1 MLDENKSKKELIDEL
16 SELKA
21 ILKSKDEST
30 KKIIENERILSQ
42 TALELVDLHPS
53 ADLYKFIAK
62 KLNNLLENS
71 IIAITV
77 YDSLSD
83 SFQLRAVQGRSKK
96 LSDFAQKFSGKGLNE
111 IKVPLSSFNE
121 AYPDESKNLILN
133 GKLIKIENGLYQVL
147 CGSLPQKLARTV
159 ETIMDIGDVYGTGFK
174 SKGKLHGTV
183 NIFLKKG
190 STLED
195 RELVQSLIN
204 LFAVAMQR
212 RKAENDLEESE
223 RKYRKI
229 FENVQ
234 DVFYQ
239 TDVNG
244 KIIEMSPSIERYS
257 GFSRD
262 YLIGRQVETVYQNP
276 EDRDKM
282 LKKIQEKGEVNDY
295 ELLLKNKYGK
305 TVYASV
311 NAHFLRDDNNQP
323 VGVEGSLRN
332 IEERKMVESALE
344 ESEAKYRTIF
354 ENISDVFYQTNMEGI
369 ITEISPSIERY
380 SGYNPEEL
388 IGKPVEMVYLN
399 PDDRKHLLTAIDKK
413 GEVIDYELQ
422 LKTKTGD
429 LIYASTNAH
438 FLLDSHNQPI
448 GIEGLLRD
456 VSQRKK
462 AEETLI
468 DTKRRLRIAL
478 DLAKMGS
485 WEYDVE
491 SDMFTFDDQFYS
503 LYRTTAEEEGGSKMS
518 SKTYATKFIPPEE
531 ASVVAAEIERAL
543 STDDPNYSN
552 EIEHVIVRADGEKRV
567 IVVRNGIEK
576 DEYGNTI
583 KILGVNQDITEL
595 KKAQNEINK
604 TLKEKEMLLKEI
616 HHRVKNNLMVISSL
630 LNLQSKYIHDEKA
643 LDIFRESQ
651 NRAKSMALIH
661 ERLYRSTDLKRI
673 DFGDYIQTL
682 SNDLYHTYM
691 PEEGRIDLNM
701 DLENL
706 MVDINTTVPLGLIVN
721 ELITNSMKHAFKN
734 GEGEINIIF
743 HKKGDEFTL
752 IIGDNGVGLPADIDF
767 KNTETLGLQLVNNL
781 TTQIDGIIELDRS
794 QGTRFKITFKEQY
807 NLFK

>member
-1 MLDENKSKKELIDEL
+1 MLDENKSKEELIDEL

-42 TALELVDLHPS
+42 TALELVDLPPS
-53 ADLYKFIAK
+53 ADLYDFIAK

-77 YDSLSD
+77 YDNRSD
-83 SFQLRAVQGRSKK
+83 SFHLRAVQGRSKK
-96 LSDFAQKFSGKGLNE
+96 LNDFAQKISGKELNE

-121 AYPDESKNLILN
+121 AYPEESKNLILS
-133 GKLIKIENGLYQVL
+133 GRLIKIENGLYQVL
-147 CGSLPQKLARTV
+147 CGKLPQKLARTV
-159 ETIMDIGDVYGTGFK
+159 ETIMDLGYVYGTGFK

-195 RELVQSLIN
+195 GELLQSLIN

-212 RKAENDLEESE
+212 RKAESDLEESE

-239 TDVNG
+239 TDING

-282 LKKIQEKGEVNDY
+282 LKMIQEKGEVNDY

-311 NAHFLRDDNNQP
+311 NAHFLWDDNNQP
-323 VGVEGSLRN
+323 VGVEGSLRD
-332 IEERKMVESALE
+332 IEERKMVERALE

-380 SGYNPEEL
+380 SGHNPEEL
-388 IGKPVEMVYLN
+388 IGQPVEMVYLN

-413 GEVIDYELQ
+413 GEVVDYELQ

-448 GIEGLLRD
+448 GVEGLLRD

-503 LYRTTAEEEGGSKMS
+503 LYRTTAEKEGGSQMS
-518 SKTYATKFIPPEE
+518 SKTYAAKFIPPEE
-531 ASVVAAEIERAL
+531 ASVVAEEIERVL

-630 LNLQSKYIHDEKA
+630 LNLQSKYIYDEEA
-643 LDIFRESQ
+643 RDIFRESQ

-673 DFGDYIQTL
+673 DFGDYIRTL

-691 PEEGRIDLNM
+691 PEKSRININM

-721 ELITNSMKHAFKN
+721 ELITNSMKHAFKE

-752 IIGDNGVGLPADIDF
+752 IIGDNGVGLPADLDF
-767 KNTETLGLQLVNNL
+767 RNTETLGLQLVNNL
-781 TTQIDGIIELDRS
+781 TAQIDGAIELERS
-794 QGTRFKITFKEQY
+794 HGTRFKITFKEQY
-807 NLFK
+807 N

>member
-1 MLDENKSKKELIDEL
+1 MLDENKSKEELIDEL

-42 TALELVDLHPS
+42 TALELVDLPPS
-53 ADLYKFIAK
+53 ADLYEFIAK

-71 IIAITV
+71 IIAVTV

-83 SFQLRAVQGRSKK
+83 SFHLRAVQGRSKK
-96 LSDFAQKFSGKGLNE
+96 LNDFAQKFSGKGLNE

-121 AYPDESKNLILN
+121 AYPEESKNLILS
-133 GKLIKIENGLYQVL
+133 GRLIKIENGLYQVL
-147 CGSLPQKLARTV
+147 CGKLPQKLARTV
-159 ETIMDIGDVYGTGFK
+159 ETIMDLGYVYGTGFK

-195 RELVQSLIN
+195 GELLQSLIN

-212 RKAENDLEESE
+212 RKAESDLEESE

-239 TDVNG
+239 TDING

-282 LKKIQEKGEVNDY
+282 LKMIQEKGEVNDY

-311 NAHFLRDDNNQP
+311 NAHFLWDDNNQP
-323 VGVEGSLRN
+323 VGVEGSLRD
-332 IEERKMVESALE
+332 IEERKMVERALE

-380 SGYNPEEL
+380 SGHNPEEL
-388 IGKPVEMVYLN
+388 IGQPVEMVYLN

-413 GEVIDYELQ
+413 GEVVDYELQ

-448 GIEGLLRD
+448 GVEGLLRD

-503 LYRTTAEEEGGSKMS
+503 LYRTTAEKEGGSQMS
-518 SKTYATKFIPPEE
+518 SKTYAAKFIPPEE
-531 ASVVAAEIERAL
+531 ASVVAEEIERVL

-630 LNLQSKYIHDEKA
+630 LNLQSKYIYDEEA
-643 LDIFRESQ
+643 RDIFRESQ

-673 DFGDYIQTL
+673 DFGDYIRTL

-691 PEEGRIDLNM
+691 PEKSRININM

-721 ELITNSMKHAFKN
+721 ELITNSMKHAFKE

-752 IIGDNGVGLPADIDF
+752 IIGDNGVGLPADLDF

-781 TTQIDGIIELDRS
+781 TAQIDGAIELERS
-794 QGTRFKITFKEQY
+794 RGTRFKITFKEQY
-807 NLFK
+807 N

>member
-16 SELKA
+16 SDLKA

-42 TALELVDLHPS
+42 TALELVDLLPS
-53 ADLYKFIAK
+53 ADLYEFIAK

-71 IIAITV
+71 IIAVTV
-77 YDSLSD
+77 YDNLSD
-83 SFQLRAVQGRSKK
+83 SFHLRAVQGRSKK

-121 AYPDESKNLILN
+121 AYPDESKNLILS

-147 CGSLPQKLARTV
+147 CGRLPQKLARTV

-195 RELVQSLIN
+195 RELLQSLIN

-239 TDVNG
+239 TDING

-282 LKKIQEKGEVNDY
+282 LKMIQEKGEVNDY

-311 NAHFLRDDNNQP
+311 NAHFLWDDNNQP
-323 VGVEGSLRN
+323 VGVEGSLRD
-332 IEERKMVESALE
+332 IVERKMVERALE

-380 SGYNPEEL
+380 SGHNPEEL
-388 IGKPVEMVYLN
+388 MGQPVEMVYLN

-413 GEVIDYELQ
+413 GEVVDYELQ

-429 LIYASTNAH
+429 LIYASINAH

-448 GIEGLLRD
+448 GVEGLLRD

-491 SDMFTFDDQFYS
+491 TDMFTFDDQFYS
-503 LYRTTAEEEGGSKMS
+503 LYLTTAEEEGGSQMS
-518 SKTYATKFIPPEE
+518 SKTYAAKFIPPEE
-531 ASVVAAEIERAL
+531 ASVVAEEIERVL

-630 LNLQSKYIHDEKA
+630 LNLQSKYIHDEEA

-673 DFGDYIQTL
+673 DFGDYIRTL

-691 PEEGRIDLNM
+691 PEENRIDLNM

-721 ELITNSMKHAFKN
+721 ELITNSMKHAFKE

-752 IIGDNGVGLPADIDF
+752 IIGDNGVGLPADLDF
-767 KNTETLGLQLVNNL
+767 RNTETLGLQLVNNL
-781 TTQIDGIIELDRS
+781 TAQIDGAIELERS
-794 QGTRFKITFKEQY
+794 HGTRFKITFKEQY
-807 NLFK
+807 N

>member
-1 MLDENKSKKELIDEL
+1 MDENKSKEELIDEL
-16 SELKA
+16 SDLKA

-42 TALELVDLHPS
+42 TALELVDLPPS
-53 ADLYKFIAK
+53 ADLYEFIAK

-71 IIAITV
+71 IIAVTV
-77 YDSLSD
+77 YDNLSD
-83 SFQLRAVQGRSKK
+83 SFHLRAVQGRSKK

-121 AYPDESKNLILN
+121 AYPDESKNLILS
-133 GKLIKIENGLYQVL
+133 GRLIKIENGLYQVL
-147 CGSLPQKLARTV
+147 CGKLPQKLARTV
-159 ETIMDIGDVYGTGFK
+159 ETIMDLGDVYGTGFK

-195 RELVQSLIN
+195 GELLQSLIN

-212 RKAENDLEESE
+212 RKAESDLEESE

-239 TDVNG
+239 TDING

-282 LKKIQEKGEVNDY
+282 LKMIQEKGEVNDY

-311 NAHFLRDDNNQP
+311 NAHFLWDDNNQP
-323 VGVEGSLRN
+323 VGVEGSLRD
-332 IEERKMVESALE
+332 IEERKMVERALE

-380 SGYNPEEL
+380 SGHNPEEL
-388 IGKPVEMVYLN
+388 IGQPVEMVYLN

-413 GEVIDYELQ
+413 GEVVDYELQ

-448 GIEGLLRD
+448 GVEGLLRD

-491 SDMFTFDDQFYS
+491 LDMFTFDDQFYS
-503 LYRTTAEEEGGSKMS
+503 LYRTTAEKEGGSQMS
-518 SKTYATKFIPPEE
+518 SKTYAAKFIPPEE
-531 ASVVAAEIERAL
+531 ASVVAEEIERVL

-630 LNLQSKYIHDEKA
+630 LNLQSKYIHDEEA

-673 DFGDYIQTL
+673 DFGDYIRTL

-691 PEEGRIDLNM
+691 PEENRINLNM

-721 ELITNSMKHAFKN
+721 ELITNSMKHAFKE

-752 IIGDNGVGLPADIDF
+752 IIGDNGVGLPADLDF
-767 KNTETLGLQLVNNL
+767 RNTETLGLQLVNNL
-781 TTQIDGIIELDRS
+781 TAQIDGAIELDRS
-794 QGTRFKITFKEQY
+794 HGTRFKITFKEQY
-807 NLFK
+807 K